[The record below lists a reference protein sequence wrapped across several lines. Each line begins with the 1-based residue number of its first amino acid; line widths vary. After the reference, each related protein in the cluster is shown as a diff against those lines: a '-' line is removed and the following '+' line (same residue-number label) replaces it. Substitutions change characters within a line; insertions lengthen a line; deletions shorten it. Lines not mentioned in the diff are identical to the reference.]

1 MLTQNTQSSTFRPSH
16 RRPMST
22 NVASYQPLSPPKPR
36 RRLSDQQDRPE
47 GNNYD
52 EDQDSHVSRFT
63 NYRSFAREKA
73 ASAHPAE
80 EASRLRPSATLRA
93 SPLSSRSPV
102 YQEASDP
109 LRNSRRRSSTT
120 DSSQQTAGRTP
131 AHKSAA
137 FQGHT
142 KAYSSSPLVRSFD
155 LRQQYGQDAQQNGM
169 EGTESTTSTTA
180 PSTVWD
186 ELDDLKSRIHRLELT
201 GKLPS
206 TSGAA
211 VSRMSENRP
220 ATATTTDT
228 TASLSPKRQNA
239 GQADESSTATSTQ
252 KEMQPLLQQALA
264 KSKHALGPEI
274 FQALESAA
282 NDAMGLSSMLGLP
295 GQPGPMSSAASNVGS
310 TNTVTDRQLRRKAD
324 SVCRSL
330 TELCLALN
338 EDGGASGS
346 VHLAQSYAADSV
358 RGTPTTPT
366 IPKSYSGLAHSRRS
380 SIVGEGNLPA
390 SQSSPRVMSKFEE
403 RRNSLLQGSGPPV
416 SLLTNPNHGSANDSH
431 SRRSSLLVSRTR
443 QTASDEPQDGR
454 DSSLLRNRRAKT
466 EELEET
472 GRRASYLTRNRRGTG
487 DEGVNQQPLS
497 RSPTRVNQQY
507 SSGAASVTP
516 EPQDAAQENVSTVS
530 SASRRRFVSDLHS
543 SRLAAPSGS
552 SPAPPRKYLE
562 RSVSTTRDAGA
573 PNEKRVSRNF
583 SMHGRSG
590 SLSTRRGNRESMI
603 PASPSTPLPDYG
615 SAQ

>member
-1 MLTQNTQSSTFRPSH
+1 M
-16 RRPMST
+16 
-22 NVASYQPLSPPKPR
+22 
-36 RRLSDQQDRPE
+36 
-47 GNNYD
+47 
-52 EDQDSHVSRFT
+52 
-63 NYRSFAREKA
+63 
-73 ASAHPAE
+73 
-80 EASRLRPSATLRA
+80 
-93 SPLSSRSPV
+93 

-109 LRNSRRRSSTT
+109 LRNSRRRSSVT
-120 DSSQQTAGRTP
+120 DGSQQTPGRTP
-131 AHKSAA
+131 AYKSAA

-220 ATATTTDT
+220 ATATTTVT
-228 TASLSPKRQNA
+228 TASLSPKRQDA

-252 KEMQPLLQQALA
+252 KEMQPILQQALL
-264 KSKHALGPEI
+264 KSKHILGPEI

-338 EDGGASGS
+338 EDGAANGS
-346 VHLAQSYAADSV
+346 VHPAQSYAAESV

-366 IPKSYSGLAHSRRS
+366 IPKSYSGLPQSRRS
-380 SIVGEGNLPA
+380 SIVGEGNIPA
-390 SQSSPRVMSKFEE
+390 SHSSPRVMSKFEE
-403 RRNSLLQGSGPPV
+403 RRNSLLHGSGPPV
-416 SLLTNPNHGSANDSH
+416 SLLTNPNHGPANDSH

-454 DSSLLRNRRAKT
+454 DSSLLRSRRAKT
-466 EELEET
+466 EEPEEA

-487 DEGVNQQPLS
+487 DEGVDQQPLS
-497 RSPTRVNQQY
+497 RSPTRVSQQY
-507 SSGAASVTP
+507 SSGPASETP
-516 EPQDAAQENVSTVS
+516 EPQDAAQENASNVS

-562 RSVSTTRDAGA
+562 RSVSTRDGGA
-573 PNEKRVSRNF
+573 PVENRASRNF

-590 SLSTRRGNRESMI
+590 SLSTRRANRESMI